1 MTSIEADMVDTNYVL
16 SSELMKKKLY
26 ILNFIQ
32 HYTTLNNTILDFMT
46 MMQSFSIKI
55 RSKTTFHC
63 VEVQAEKY

>member
-55 RSKTTFHC
+55 GSKTTFHC
-63 VEVQAEKY
+63 VEVQAEKC

>member
-55 RSKTTFHC
+55 RSKTTFHS
-63 VEVQAEKY
+63 VEVQAEKC